1 MNTTDTT
8 TPRPLMGCYLAV
20 VLEALEGHNLV
31 PAALLRGLDN
41 GTLLLAW
48 SGPALPP
55 PSYCQSGGQI
65 DTLTTAGDWASR
77 IVSALARQ
85 AGRYAYDGLDISQS
99 DCWWL
104 IAKIRAGALQ
114 LVSADLM
121 AALRNGC
128 AVEA

>member
-1 MNTTDTT
+1 
-8 TPRPLMGCYLAV
+8 MGAYVAV
-20 VLEALEGHNLV
+20 VLEALEAHNLT
-31 PAALLRGLDN
+31 PAPLLQGLEN

-48 SGPALPP
+48 SGLALPP

-65 DTLTTAGDWASR
+65 DTYTPAGDWASR

-121 AALRNGC
+121 AALRSGC